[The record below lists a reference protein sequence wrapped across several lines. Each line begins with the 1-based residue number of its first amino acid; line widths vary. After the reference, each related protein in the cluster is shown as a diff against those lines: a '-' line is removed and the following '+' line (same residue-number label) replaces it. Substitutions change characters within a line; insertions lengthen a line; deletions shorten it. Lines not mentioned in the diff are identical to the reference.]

1 LIRTKAAWVFRNRSL
16 SIGFIILLV
25 VGSACL
31 IGGTL
36 LRNRSLAMDFA
47 HILSSPCKAYPFGTD
62 DLGRDVLSRVL
73 CGGRMSI
80 AIGGGVVLL
89 TSVLGGAIGLVAGY
103 SSRLS
108 LVLMRIMDLLMAFPA
123 LLLALAIMASLGSS
137 VFNVVVALSLAYTP
151 RIARV
156 VRSVT
161 IETREKTFVEAAR
174 SIGVPTISIL
184 IRHLLPNALPQLIVQ
199 ETFIF
204 AYAILGEAALSFV
217 GAGIQPPAA
226 SWGNILGDARAFIR
240 EAQWLIFFPGLA
252 VVCIVLPLNLVGD
265 GLRDM
270 LDPRRKGSK

>member
-1 LIRTKAAWVFRNRSL
+1 MIRTKANWIFRNRSL
-16 SIGFIILLV
+16 ESGLIILFV
-25 VGSACL
+25 VVSACL

-36 LRNRSLAMDFA
+36 LQNKSLAMDYTR
-47 HILSSPCKAYPFGTD
+47 ILCPPCKAHPFGTD

-80 AIGGGVVLL
+80 AIGGCVVLL
-89 TSVLGGAIGLVAGY
+89 TSFLGGAIGLVAGY
-103 SSRLS
+103 STRAS

-137 VFNVVVALSLAYTP
+137 VFNVAIALSLAYTP

-161 IETREKTFVEAAR
+161 IETREKTFIEAAR
-174 SIGVPTISIL
+174 SIGVPTPSIL

-204 AYAILGEAALSFV
+204 AYAILGEATLSFV

-226 SWGNILGDARAFIR
+226 SWGNILGDARALIR
-240 EAQWLIFFPGLA
+240 EAWWLIFFPGIA
-252 VVCIVLPLNLVGD
+252 VACTVLSLNLVGD
-265 GLRDM
+265 GLRDL
-270 LDPRRKGSK
+270 LDPRRKRVK

>member
-1 LIRTKAAWVFRNRSL
+1 MRHIRIAGILRNKSLGIGLLIL
-16 SIGFIILLV
+16 SIVVIACFI
-25 VGSACL
+25 GSAML
-31 IGGTL
+31 HTKS
-36 LRNRSLAMDFA
+36 RTMDYTS
-47 HILSSPCKAYPFGTD
+47 ILSSPSKAHPFGTD

-80 AIGGGVVLL
+80 FIGGSVVLL
-89 TSVLGGAIGLVAGY
+89 TSFFGGLIGLIAGY
-103 SSRLS
+103 SSRAS
-108 LVLMRIMDLLMAFPA
+108 LVLMRIVDLLMAFPA

-137 VFNVVVALSLAYTP
+137 ALNVVIALTLAYTP

-156 VRSVT
+156 IRSVT

-174 SIGVPTISIL
+174 SIGVPASRIL
-184 IRHLLPNALPQLIVQ
+184 LRHLLPNALPQLIVQ

-226 SWGNILGDARAFIR
+226 SWGNMLGDARAFIR
-240 EAQWLIFFPGLA
+240 EAKWLILSPGLA
-252 VVCIVLPLNLVGD
+252 IVCTVLPLNLVGD

-270 LDPRRKGSK
+270 LDPRRKGSH